1 VLASQPSTA
10 AHPLLKESIIH
21 INRKKHGPLA
31 KVQGVRNFHALRCAL
46 SPPNAGRHHAIEYL
60 LSYLFHGFD
69 QFVGGI
75 PLFGHL
81 NLVSVDISNRF
92 RITEGH
98 TLGITVTVV
107 ALYSHPVL
115 DIKEGMTKRAC
126 DDTGPASDTQ
136 IFVDNHTVISFDLP
150 VASLGGADLD
160 AIGLFAVIAGHGEV
174 DPHMLPFD
182 HFDPGAA
189 RIAGSGMKHRAHQ
202 FT

>member
-1 VLASQPSTA
+1 M
-10 AHPLLKESIIH
+10 
-21 INRKKHGPLA
+21 
-31 KVQGVRNFHALRCAL
+31 RNFHALRWAL
-46 SPPNAGRHHAIEYL
+46 SPPSAGRRYAIEYR

-69 QFVGGI
+69 QFVGGF

-92 RITEGH
+92 RITEGY

-107 ALYSHPVL
+107 TLYSHPVL
-115 DIKEGMTKRAC
+115 DVEEGMAKRAC

-136 IFVDNHTVISFDLP
+136 SFVDNHTVIIFELP

-174 DPHMLPFD
+174 DPHMLPLD

-189 RIAGSGMKHRAHQ
+189 RIARSGMKYRAHQ
-202 FT
+202 LT